1 MKPRKTRKGGPK
13 IWPPFLDVDCL
24 LRVIDR
30 RFRWTLSI
38 RHSCSNRA
46 CLFSPWSWS
55 LLNCWKCQCC
65 FRKIHYPW
73 THCLMNHFRTHCLMN
88 HFRTRT
94 VRECPIGPSDLLI
107 GCPIL
112 MIQILILIQIL
123 IDRRSI
129 RFPNPLGIREPLR
142 RSAEMILRLKEASG
156 ILSSCLKTLLL
167 CTR

>member
-13 IWPPFLDVDCL
+13 IWPPFLEVDCL
-24 LRVIDR
+24 LRFIDR
-30 RFRWTLSI
+30 RTRSI

-46 CLFSPWSWS
+46 CLFSPWSSS